1 MHFIEAPLAT
11 RYPLFAA
18 ALLTLMSGCAMRT
31 SPSAGAEAVTATATA
46 QPQRNTAQAATTAA
60 APATTTSPTPART
73 LPTTKPGTATTS
85 LPPPTSSR
93 NWDAYRLQAAH
104 RMVAANPQG
113 TYMGKAPDPLL
124 AIPVLE
130 VELNGDGSVRHIAVL
145 RQPSQARDTVKLAMD
160 AVHRAAP
167 FGDVTRLPRPWKFAE
182 VFLFDDD
189 RRFKPRTLD

>member
-1 MHFIEAPLAT
+1 MHFIEAPLASG
-11 RYPLFAA
+11 YPLFAA
-18 ALLTLMSGCAMRT
+18 ALLTLMSGCSMRS
-31 SPSAGAEAVTATATA
+31 SPSAGAEAVTATA
-46 QPQRNTAQAATTAA
+46 QPQRNTVQAATAAA
-60 APATTTSPTPART
+60 APAATTSPTPART
-73 LPTTKPGTATTS
+73 SPTAKPGAATPS

-113 TYMGKAPDPLL
+113 TYMGKAPEPLL

-182 VFLFDDD
+182 VFLFGDD

>member
-1 MHFIEAPLAT
+1 MHFIEAPHASG
-11 RYPLFAA
+11 YPLFAA
-18 ALLTLMSGCAMRT
+18 ALLTLMSGCSMRS
-31 SPSAGAEAVTATATA
+31 SPSAGAEAVTAAA
-46 QPQRNTAQAATTAA
+46 QPQRSTVQAATA
-60 APATTTSPTPART
+60 APPAATTSPRPART
-73 LPTTKPGTATTS
+73 SPTAKPGTATPS
-85 LPPPTSSR
+85 LAPPTSSR

-104 RMVAANPQG
+104 RMVAANPKG
-113 TYMGKAPDPLL
+113 TYMGKAPEPLL